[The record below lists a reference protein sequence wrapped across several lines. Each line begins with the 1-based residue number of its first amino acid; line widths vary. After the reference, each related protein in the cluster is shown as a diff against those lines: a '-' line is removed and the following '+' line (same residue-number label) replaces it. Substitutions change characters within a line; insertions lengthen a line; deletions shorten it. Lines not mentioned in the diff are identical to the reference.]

1 MVKNTFAASSQVDSG
16 LQLDPK
22 TKIKIRMKLVFEGL
36 IMFVRISHQRILYKL
51 NSVHIRN
58 YGDNRVEFV
67 IVWGI

>member
-16 LQLDPK
+16 LQLYPK
-22 TKIKIRMKLVFEGL
+22 IEIKIRMKLVFEGL

-51 NSVHIRN
+51 SSVHIRN

>member
-16 LQLDPK
+16 LQLNP
-22 TKIKIRMKLVFEGL
+22 KLVFEGL
-36 IMFVRISHQRILYKL
+36 IMFVRIFHRRILYKL
-51 NSVHIRN
+51 SSVHIRN

>member
-16 LQLDPK
+16 LQLYPK
-22 TKIKIRMKLVFEGL
+22 IEIKIRMKLVFEGL

-51 NSVHIRN
+51 NSDHIRN